1 MARNRFE
8 WDKEAFEWFRRDW
21 DNLYPQRGGGVET
34 SKPFPGKYVDKTSR
48 FRATVSKGQIDIYDN
63 QHQTVD
69 STINYFPPGQG
80 QEPYPIVWKQ
90 EAPETWTVTQQRYML
105 KTVYTKTFRFTKLQ
119 EGWELIH
126 STWDEN
132 GDDVDIKMRSTQT
145 PPWNPFALFW
155 EFILKLLSSLNFLS
169 FR

>member
-1 MARNRFE
+1 MPRNPFE

-69 STINYFPPGQG
+69 STINYFPPKGQG

-126 STWDEN
+126 NSWDEN
-132 GDDVDIKMRSTQT
+132 GDDVDIKMRSTSTQT
-145 PPWNPFALFW
+145 PSWNPIQAFW
-155 EFILKLLSSLNFLS
+155 EFIFKLLNLLPQ
-169 FR
+169 

>member
-1 MARNRFE
+1 MRNRFE

-21 DNLYPQRGGGVET
+21 NNLYPGGGVET

-48 FRATVSKGQIDIYDN
+48 FRATVSEGQIDIYDN

-69 STINYFPPGQG
+69 STINYFPPKGQG

-90 EAPETWTVTQQRYML
+90 EAPETWTVTQQRYQM
-105 KTVYTKTFRFTKLQ
+105 KAVYTKTFRFTKLQ
-119 EGWELIH
+119 EGWEFIYA
-126 STWDEN
+126 TWDEN

-145 PPWNPFALFW
+145 RSWNPFALFW